1 MDIFERCRKI
11 KWSVKDIV
19 RSHMIT
25 ILRRLVERVGDLWQ
39 DREEKDQLHIV
50 IDAALIE
57 FTLNFHQIH
66 DFHLTHWYS

>member
-50 IDAALIE
+50 IDAVLIE

-66 DFHLTHWYS
+66 DFHLTRWYS